1 MEAKTILIVDDDV
14 DVVETLSGFLNQKG
28 YVVHKAFNVKEGMEV
43 LLQKNVDLILL
54 DIIMEEPDDGI
65 YMAQKLKKSG
75 FNKPIIM
82 MSSISKVSGL
92 NYSKKEDITPV
103 DVFIEKPINP
113 QILLEKIELL
123 LKERR

>member
-1 MEAKTILIVDDDV
+1 MEEKTILIIDDDM
-14 DVVETLSGFLNQKG
+14 DIVETLSMFLSQKG

-54 DIIMEEPDDGI
+54 DIMMEEPDDGI

-82 MSSISKVSGL
+82 MSSISQVSGL
-92 NYSKKEDITPV
+92 TYSKKEDITPV

-123 LKERR
+123 LKERG